1 MPSPRR
7 RVLIVDDDDSTVEVL
22 KRFLITKGFDTAE
35 AKDGQS
41 AMELA
46 RRFRPDLILLDV
58 MMPDLSGDVVCKA
71 LKTNPETS
79 WIPVIMTT
87 AKREREDLI
96 NGLDVGA
103 DDYVRKPFDVYE
115 LLARIKAHLRVRD
128 LYREMEAAQLATL
141 LDFLRS
147 VSGVTSPAQL
157 LDAILA
163 RLAGVVDLAHGALVL
178 VDPAD
183 VAHGVVVA
191 ATADGPLTPGR
202 VELAAVPEVARAVGT
217 RQLQV
222 VPAVSA
228 PAGGGHSPEKGGA
241 GGAAVAI
248 PIAHQ
253 DQLVAVLRLRTSTDR
268 GLGERDL
275 RLCELL
281 TNAAAAALQ
290 AARAFE
296 SGRAEHDLY
305 LELTRKAAE
314 RQHR

>member
-1 MPSPRR
+1 MSPLRR

-22 KRFLITKGFDTAE
+22 KRFLVTKGFDTAE

-41 AMELA
+41 AIELA

-71 LKTNPETS
+71 LKANPETL
-79 WIPVIMTT
+79 WIPIIMTT

-115 LLARIKAHLRVRD
+115 LLARIKAHLRIRD
-128 LYREMEAAQLATL
+128 LYREMEAAHLTTL

-147 VSGVTSPAQL
+147 VTGATSSTQL

-163 RLAGVVDLAHGALVL
+163 RLGTVVDLAHGALVL

-183 VAHGVVVA
+183 ATHGVVVA
-191 ATADGPLTPGR
+191 ATADGPLAPGR
-202 VELAAVPEVARAVGT
+202 VELAAVPEVARAVAT
-217 RQLQV
+217 RQIQV
-222 VPAVSA
+222 VPAVPASA
-228 PAGGGHSPEKGGA
+228 GPGHPPSPGA
-241 GGAAVAI
+241 ATEPQAPPDGSGGAAVAI
-248 PIAHQ
+248 PITHQ
-253 DQLVAVLRLRTSTDR
+253 EQLVAVLRLRTASDR

-275 RLCELL
+275 RLCQLL
-281 TNAAAAALQ
+281 ANAAAAAALRT
-290 AARAFE
+290 ARAFE
-296 SGRAEHDLY
+296 SGRVEHGL
-305 LELTRKAAE
+305 
-314 RQHR
+314 